1 MTMMNNDDIQHIKV
15 TLWLYI
21 KIKKHATNVFENY
34 VRWFKSAAAVFDSY
48 THYTWKML
56 REKEKREIAI

>member
-1 MTMMNNDDIQHIKV
+1 MTMMNNDDIQYILKY

-34 VRWFKSAAAVFDSY
+34 VR
-48 THYTWKML
+48 
-56 REKEKREIAI
+56 